1 MYTLILFN
9 AFIWLQQINSQAIW
23 ILLCCFNIFF
33 SSLFSIRRWN
43 YLLVSNE
50 KHTTTAGK
58 KKDISWEYEYWH
70 YCGWFWHRWRYVF
83 NRIVTNIENITLT
96 TFIRKSWK
104 NKKPKLIKKG
114 ERVRKKTSKFV
125 TSLSNEKCPVWKPPD
140 INTFMN
146 VFFGMAC
153 RQ

>member
-33 SSLFSIRRWN
+33 FSLFSIRRWN

-50 KHTTTAGK
+50 KHTTTAE

-104 NKKPKLIKKG
+104 NKKPKLIKKAR
-114 ERVRKKTSKFV
+114 EWEKKKHQSLLRVCLTK
-125 TSLSNEKCPVWKPPD
+125 
-140 INTFMN
+140 N
-146 VFFGMAC
+146 V
-153 RQ
+153 QSENHQT